1 MTVVRATAFAKLTLS
16 LRVLG
21 RRPDGF
27 HDIEALTASIGQP
40 HDTLAVRAGDRP
52 GVRFE
57 LETDDADDDVPATRT
72 NLAVRAVEA
81 ILVAAGRDD
90 GVDLRLSK
98 RIPAGAGLGGGSADA
113 AAALIVTRQLL
124 DLDVDDA
131 SMVALAATL
140 GSDVPFCL
148 YGGAAWMRG
157 RGELVAPV
165 ELAHGIPMLLAV
177 PPFRLSTPAVYR
189 MWDELGG
196 PRSDR
201 PVPAPPPIATVQ
213 AELANDLEPAAE
225 RLQPALREFRER
237 FERAAGRPALLA
249 GSGSSLVVPV
259 DDARALPALADRATA
274 GLGWPVVPA
283 ATVSR
288 GVRVERPEA

>member
-40 HDTLAVRAGDRP
+40 HDTITVRAGGRP

-57 LETDDADDDVPATRT
+57 LETDDADDVPATRT
-72 NLAVRAVEA
+72 NLAVRAVEV
-81 ILVAAGRDD
+81 ILAAAGRDD
-90 GVDLRLSK
+90 GVDLTLSK

-113 AAALIVTRQLL
+113 AAALVVTRQLL

-157 RGELVAPV
+157 RGELVEPV
-165 ELAHGIPMLLAV
+165 ELARGIPMLLAV

-225 RLQPALREFRER
+225 RLEPALREFRER

-259 DDARALPALADRATA
+259 DDARALPVLADRVTA

>member
-57 LETDDADDDVPATRT
+57 LETDDADDVPATRT

-81 ILVAAGRDD
+81 ILLAAGRDD
-90 GVDLRLSK
+90 GVDLMLSK

-113 AAALIVTRQLL
+113 AAALVVTRQLL

-157 RGELVAPV
+157 RGELVEPV
-165 ELAHGIPMLLAV
+165 ELARGIPMLLAV

-189 MWDELGG
+189 MWDDLGG

-225 RLQPALREFRER
+225 RLEPALREFRER
-237 FERAAGRPALLA
+237 FERVAGRPALLA

-288 GVRVERPEA
+288 GVRVEHPEA

>member
-57 LETDDADDDVPATRT
+57 LETDDADDVPATRT
-72 NLAVRAVEA
+72 NLAVRAVEV
-81 ILVAAGRDD
+81 ILAAAGRDD
-90 GVDLRLSK
+90 GVDLTLSK

-113 AAALIVTRQLL
+113 AAALVVTRQLL

-157 RGELVAPV
+157 RGELVEPV
-165 ELAHGIPMLLAV
+165 ELARGIPMLLAV

-225 RLQPALREFRER
+225 RLEPALREFRER

-259 DDARALPALADRATA
+259 DDARALPVLADRVTA

>member
-16 LRVLG
+16 LRVFA
-21 RRPDGF
+21 RRADGF

-40 HDTLAVRAGDRP
+40 HDTITVRRGGRP

-57 LETDDADDDVPATRT
+57 LETDEADDVPVTRH

-81 ILVAAGRDD
+81 ILAAAGRDD
-90 GVDLRLSK
+90 GVDLMLSK

-113 AAALIVTRQLL
+113 AAALVVTRRLL
-124 DLDVDDA
+124 ELDVDDT

-157 RGELVAPV
+157 RGELVEPV
-165 ELAHGIPMLLAV
+165 ELARGIPMLLAV

-189 MWDELGG
+189 TWDELGG
-196 PRSDR
+196 PRSER
-201 PVPAPPPIATVQ
+201 PVPAPPSIATVQ

-225 RLQPALREFRER
+225 RLEPALREFRER

-259 DDARALPALADRATA
+259 DDARALPALADRVTA

>member
-27 HDIEALTASIGQP
+27 HDIEALAASIGQP

-57 LETDDADDDVPATRT
+57 LETDDADDVPATHT
-72 NLAVRAVEA
+72 NLAVRAVEV
-81 ILVAAGRDD
+81 ILAAAGRDD
-90 GVDLRLSK
+90 GVDLTLSK

-113 AAALIVTRQLL
+113 AAALVVTRQLL

-157 RGELVAPV
+157 RGELVEPV
-165 ELAHGIPMLLAV
+165 ELARGIPMLLAV

-225 RLQPALREFRER
+225 RLEPALREFRER

-259 DDARALPALADRATA
+259 DDARALPVLADRVTA

>member
-1 MTVVRATAFAKLTLS
+1 M
-16 LRVLG
+16 
-21 RRPDGF
+21 
-27 HDIEALTASIGQP
+27 
-40 HDTLAVRAGDRP
+40 
-52 GVRFE
+52 RFE
-57 LETDDADDDVPATRT
+57 LETDEADDVPATRH

-81 ILVAAGRDD
+81 ILAAAGRDD
-90 GVDLRLSK
+90 GVDLMLSK

-113 AAALIVTRQLL
+113 AAALVVTRRLL
-124 DLDVDDA
+124 ELDVDDA

-157 RGELVAPV
+157 RGELVEPV
-165 ELAHGIPMLLAV
+165 ELARGIPMLLAV

-189 MWDELGG
+189 TWDELGG

-201 PVPAPPPIATVQ
+201 PVPAPPSIATVQ

-225 RLQPALREFRER
+225 RLEPALREFRER

-259 DDARALPALADRATA
+259 DDACALPALADRVTA